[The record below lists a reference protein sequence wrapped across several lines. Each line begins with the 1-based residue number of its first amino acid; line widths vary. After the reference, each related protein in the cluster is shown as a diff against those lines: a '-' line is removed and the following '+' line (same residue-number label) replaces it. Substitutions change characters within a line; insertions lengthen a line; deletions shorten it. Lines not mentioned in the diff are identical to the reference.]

1 MNSLLNEKISSQQG
15 EKSTAVYMV
24 GEQLKDICRAG
35 GSEVCDI
42 VLKDLD
48 NPEMSLKKCE
58 EEIHAFAD
66 ELHKKLKKGSSVC
79 VPPDEAERIIKEF
92 YGIDAVAD
100 SQTIEKINTSN
111 EFLDLA
117 DFL

>member
-1 MNSLLNEKISSQQG
+1 MSDLLFKRIAEQQG
-15 EKSTAVYMV
+15 EKGTAVYMV

-35 GSEVCDI
+35 GSKVCEI

-66 ELHKKLKKGSSVC
+66 ELHKKNKGNSAC
-79 VPPDEAERIIKEF
+79 VPPDEAERIIREF
-92 YGIDAVAD
+92 YGIDAEC
-100 SQTIEKINTSN
+100 QTIEKVDADSG
-111 EFLDLA
+111 FLDLA
-117 DFL
+117 DFI